1 MLVRVNLRKSRE
13 LLKIRYTVTFI
24 ILAST
29 YFLSYLTTNY
39 LQTSTL
45 EVFDISIVYYLWVWI
60 FAIQIIVF
68 IPSFIF
74 RTEHYYDLTGGI
86 TYISTMVIALVLK
99 NNYQS
104 IDLISLLLGS
114 MVIIWATRLSLFLFL
129 RVKKSGEDVRFK
141 KIKHSFSWFLMTFM
155 LQGLWVFMC
164 VFPAL
169 IVISSFNSGLN
180 NYAIVGSAVWLFGF
194 IFEII
199 ADYQKSYFN
208 KFNKGKFISSGLW
221 SMSRHPNYFG
231 EFMLWLG
238 ITITSIGYIDNY
250 KYIVFLTPIF
260 VYLLLTRVSG
270 VNLLEEIGN
279 KRWSNNKDYKD
290 YKKNTPIFFPK
301 IF

>member
-1 MLVRVNLRKSRE
+1 
-13 LLKIRYTVTFI
+13 
-24 ILAST
+24 
-29 YFLSYLTTNY
+29 
-39 LQTSTL
+39 
-45 EVFDISIVYYLWVWI
+45 
-60 FAIQIIVF
+60 
-68 IPSFIF
+68 
-74 RTEHYYDLTGGI
+74 
-86 TYISTMVIALVLK
+86 MVIALVLK

-169 IVISSFNSGLN
+169 IVLSSFNSGLN
-180 NYAIVGSAVWLFGF
+180 NYAIVGSAIWLFGF
-194 IFEII
+194 IFEIV

-238 ITITSIGYIDNY
+238 ITIASIGYIDNY

-270 VNLLEEIGN
+270 VNLLEEIGD

>member
-24 ILAST
+24 ILALT
-29 YFLSYLTTNY
+29 YILSYLTTNY

-155 LQGLWVFMC
+155 LQGMWVFMC

-180 NYAIVGSAVWLFGF
+180 NYAIVGSAIWLFGF
-194 IFEII
+194 IFEIV

-238 ITITSIGYIDNY
+238 ITIASIGYIDNY

-270 VNLLEEIGN
+270 VNLLEEIGD

>member
-29 YFLSYLTTNY
+29 YILSYLTTNY

-141 KIKHSFSWFLMTFM
+141 KIKYSFSWFLMTFM

-169 IVISSFNSGLN
+169 IVLSSFNSGLN
-180 NYAIVGSAVWLFGF
+180 NYAIVGSAIWLFGF
-194 IFEII
+194 IFEIV

-238 ITITSIGYIDNY
+238 ITIASIGYIDNY

-270 VNLLEEIGN
+270 VNLLEEIGD

>member
-29 YFLSYLTTNY
+29 YILSYLTTNY

-129 RVKKSGEDVRFK
+129 RVKKSGEDIRFK

-155 LQGLWVFMC
+155 LQGMWVFMC

-180 NYAIVGSAVWLFGF
+180 NYAIVGSAIWLFGF
-194 IFEII
+194 IFEIV

-238 ITITSIGYIDNY
+238 ITIASIGYIDNY

-260 VYLLLTRVSG
+260 IYLLLTRVSG
-270 VNLLEEIGN
+270 VNLLEEIGD

>member
-1 MLVRVNLRKSRE
+1 LLVRVNLRKSRE

-29 YFLSYLTTNY
+29 YILSYLTTNY

-169 IVISSFNSGLN
+169 IVLSSFNSGLN
-180 NYAIVGSAVWLFGF
+180 NYAIVGSAIWLFGF
-194 IFEII
+194 IFEIV

-238 ITITSIGYIDNY
+238 ITIASIGYIDNY

-270 VNLLEEIGN
+270 VNLLEEIGD

>member
-29 YFLSYLTTNY
+29 YILSYLTTNY

-74 RTEHYYDLTGGI
+74 KTEHYYDLTGGI

-238 ITITSIGYIDNY
+238 ITIASIGYIDNY

-270 VNLLEEIGN
+270 VNLLEEIGD